1 MSTIHDVQPQ
11 TAGQTPPVPLTLEGY
26 SVLHQMMRVKRA
38 EWRKLPQSEQ
48 VAIVTE
54 AEAALDGMEKRT
66 EGPSALFSM
75 LGHKADLL
83 FVHFRNSFAELN
95 QAELALAGLRLSEY
109 LEITTSY
116 VSIIELGLY
125 ESTAKI
131 YKALQDQ
138 GLEPFTPEWNA
149 GIQENMARQRE
160 AMRPRL
166 FPAIPPNRYVCF
178 YPMDRRRGED
188 KNWYK
193 VPFEERARQ
202 MGEHGMIGRRYAGE
216 VKQIISGS
224 IGLDDWEWGVTLWAD
239 DPVSF
244 KKLIYEMRFD
254 EVSAV
259 YALFGTFYVGLR
271 CPAAQLGKFLAGEVP
286 QI

>member
-1 MSTIHDVQPQ
+1 
-11 TAGQTPPVPLTLEGY
+11 
-26 SVLHQMMRVKRA
+26 
-38 EWRKLPQSEQ
+38 
-48 VAIVTE
+48 VADGS
-54 AEAALDGMEKRT
+54 AALKTRT
-66 EGPSALFSM
+66 TGLVGAHSEFSSDSVENRVV
-75 LGHKADLL
+75 A
-83 FVHFRNSFAELN
+83 FQR
-95 QAELALAGLRLSEY
+95 LAAMG
-109 LEITTSY
+109 
-116 VSIIELGLY
+116 
-125 ESTAKI
+125 
-131 YKALQDQ
+131 
-138 GLEPFTPEWNA
+138 
-149 GIQENMARQRE
+149 RQRE
-160 AMRPRL
+160 AMQPRL
-166 FPAIPPNRYVCF
+166 FPTIPPNRYVCF

-193 VPFEERARQ
+193 VPFEERTRQ

-259 YALFGTFYVGLR
+259 YALFGTFYIGLR
-271 CPAAQLGKFLAGEVP
+271 CPAAQLGKYLAGEVP